1 MGQWGEKIREILSRS
16 NINTYLEM
24 LYVDDCRFVI
34 STLARGYRFD
44 EKKKEFVFSKDF
56 EKEDNEEDLSDKVR
70 MAREL
75 QKVMNSIYSNLK
87 FTVEVESDFINLR
100 LPTLDCELFQKS
112 TEDYN
117 RQKLIYSFYEKEMNS
132 ILHPKF

>member
-1 MGQWGEKIREILSRS
+1 
-16 NINTYLEM
+16 
-24 LYVDDCRFVI
+24 
-34 STLARGYRFD
+34 
-44 EKKKEFVFSKDF
+44 
-56 EKEDNEEDLSDKVR
+56 
-70 MAREL
+70 
-75 QKVMNSIYSNLK
+75 MNSIYSNLK
-87 FTVEVESDFINLR
+87 FTVEVERDFINLR